1 MAEESGSAAGGC
13 LCGAVRYKVSGPLRD
28 VVVCHCSMCQ
38 KLHGGSGAHS
48 KALTADIQITRDKGL
63 AWYRSSEIA
72 QRGFCRECG
81 SSLFWQPFE
90 QDATG
95 ILAGSLDDTSGLKT
109 IGHIFVDEKA
119 HFEEL
124 TDDLPKFSDS
134 SNGELEGDYK

>member
-1 MAEESGSAAGGC
+1 MADNNSSASGGC
-13 LCGAVRYKVSGPLRD
+13 LCGAVRYKITGPLRN

-48 KALTADIQITRDKGL
+48 KALKADIQITNDKGL
-63 AWYRSSEIA
+63 VWFRSSEIA

-81 SSLFWQPFE
+81 SSLFWQPFK

-109 IGHIFVDEKA
+109 IGHIFVSEKA
-119 HFEEL
+119 HFEAL
-124 TDDLPKFSDS
+124 TDDLPKFSES
-134 SNGELEGDYK
+134 SDGELEGDFK